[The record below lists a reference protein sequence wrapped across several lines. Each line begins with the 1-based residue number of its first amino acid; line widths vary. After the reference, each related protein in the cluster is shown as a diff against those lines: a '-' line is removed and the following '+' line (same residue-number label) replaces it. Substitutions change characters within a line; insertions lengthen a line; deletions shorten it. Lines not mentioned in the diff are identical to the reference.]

1 MQRPKSLLSSV
12 LVLILVPA
20 AVALGVTLFVLSRWD
35 RQQEPDYVMLP
46 THSGTALIPERTTQE
61 SGAAG
66 GEAETASEGEPAGEE
81 AGAEGA
87 AEGCENPVH
96 VIAAGET
103 LSNLSEQY
111 DIAMDDI
118 IAMNE
123 MLDPQFNANFLS
135 IGQEV
140 VIPACG
146 VPTPTPSA
154 TPTETQVPTRNV
166 PTPNPTGTEQPGGVV
181 EVEIARV
188 LNPGEVTTE
197 AVEIINRGTSVARLG
212 GWEFV
217 NERNDASFE
226 FPPLN
231 LFPQG
236 AVTVYTGV
244 GEDTAIDIY
253 WGQDEAVWEPGD
265 TILLYDAEG
274 ELQDE
279 FDIPER

>member
-20 AVALGVTLFVLSRWD
+20 VVALGVTLFVLNRWD

-61 SGAAG
+61 ANAAE
-66 GEAETASEGEPAGEE
+66 GEAEGASVGEPAGEE
-81 AGAEGA
+81 AEGA
-87 AEGCENPVH
+87 AGCENPVH

-103 LSNLSEQY
+103 LSNLAEQY

-118 IAMNE
+118 ITMNE

-146 VPTPTPSA
+146 IPTPTPSA

-166 PTPNPTGTEQPGGVV
+166 PTPNPTGTEPPGGVV
-181 EVEIARV
+181 EVEVARV

-265 TILLYDAEG
+265 TILLYDADG

-279 FDIPER
+279 FDIPAR

>member
-46 THSGTALIPERTTQE
+46 THSGTALIPARTTQGADAAEGE
-61 SGAAG
+61 S
-66 GEAETASEGEPAGEE
+66 ETASEGEPAGEE
-81 AGAEGA
+81 AAAEGA

-103 LSNLSEQY
+103 ISNLAEQY

-140 VIPACG
+140 VIPVCG
-146 VPTPTPSA
+146 VPTPAPSA